1 MKKNLL
7 FFIADALSQYDIDF
21 IIKNKKYFKGFWEI
35 LKNSTVYKNVFSVAP
50 VTEMALPT
58 IFSGDLPFSNGSYEN
73 GIKSK
78 KNNIFSMLHKNKYE
92 VEVLSGSFWMSDIY
106 GYKVE
111 GTKIENLYSIE
122 GAWKGFQRA
131 YVFHW
136 LNNINFLSK
145 EYYKKI
151 LLRNYSFYNN
161 FIEQDNSYFTKT
173 ISKISSKEKKIIK
186 KNISYHIKLI
196 RKDPKEYLIKY
207 GNDIV
212 KKSFFE
218 FFYEIKLNRK
228 ILKLLEKIFFKHKSI
243 IPNIKISNI
252 SEVRTP
258 SQKFLFNKFYEHI
271 IKFLNNKSKKKYKAC
286 IIHFFD
292 IHDKNYSD
300 NEIYKTIDLDKEFI
314 NTILPLH
321 RDKKKLLSLKYIDNY
336 LIKLFKTQSNILKNY
351 TLVLTSDH
359 GVTFRNKESAFN
371 STALSGSFHDDYLH
385 IPLVINNKSK
395 ISFQKR
401 LMSSTEILNEIADYL
416 GLYKK
421 TNFKKKNKIKKNI
434 LVSEHCFRGPYSLN
448 RKKKI
453 LYFCVRSS
461 KMKYIE
467 KINSHD
473 NDPNPKQK
481 NILINL
487 MNDKSESK
495 NIYKNVSKKYLS
507 TFKKIIKQRVSSI

>member
-21 IIKNKKYFKGFWEI
+21 IIKNKKHFKGFWEI
-35 LKNSTVYKNVFSVAP
+35 LKNSTVYTKVFSVAP

-78 KNNIFSMLHKNKYE
+78 KNNILSMLHKNNYE
-92 VEVLSGSFWMSDIY
+92 VKVLSGSFWMSDIY
-106 GYKVE
+106 GYKIK

-136 LNNINFLSK
+136 LKNINFLSK
-145 EYYKKI
+145 GYYKKI
-151 LLRNYSFYNN
+151 LLRNYNFYKN

-173 ISKISSKEKKIIK
+173 ISKISIKEKKIIK
-186 KNISYHIKLI
+186 NNISYHIKLV
-196 RKDPKEYLIKY
+196 KKNPKKYLIKY

-218 FFYEIKLNRK
+218 FFYKIKLNRK
-228 ILKLLEKIFFKHKSI
+228 ILKVLEKLFFKHKSI

-252 SEVRTP
+252 SEIRTP
-258 SQKFLFNKFYEHI
+258 SGKFLFNKYYEHI
-271 IKFLNNKSKKKYKAC
+271 IKFLNKKSKKNYKAC

-300 NEIYKTIDLDKEFI
+300 NEIFKTINLDKEFK
-314 NTILPLH
+314 NKILPLH
-321 RDKKKLLSLKYIDNY
+321 RDKKKLLSIKYIDDY
-336 LIKLFKTQSNILKNY
+336 LTKLFKTQSNILKNY
-351 TLVLTSDH
+351 TLILTSDH

-395 ISFQKR
+395 ITFQKR
-401 LMSSTEILNEIADYL
+401 LMSSVEILKEIASYL
-416 GLYKK
+416 GIY
-421 TNFKKKNKIKKNI
+421 KKKNLIGENKVKKNI

-448 RKKKI
+448 RKKNI
-453 LYFCVRSS
+453 LYFCVRNLQ
-461 KMKYIE
+461 MKYIE
-467 KINSHD
+467 KINTHD
-473 NDPNPKQK
+473 NDPNPNQK
-481 NILINL
+481 NILIDL
-487 MNDKSESK
+487 RNDKSENK

-507 TFKKIIKQRVSSI
+507 KFRKIIKQRVNSI